1 MIQRLEKQFEALN
14 IMLTNTQEEQFEEYY
29 KILVQWNEV
38 MNLTSITERS
48 EVNTKHFL
56 DSASIVKIM
65 DMNAVNDV
73 IDIGTG
79 AGFPGIPIKILFPH
93 IRITLLDSLNKRVNF
108 LNEVIRC
115 LGLKDISV
123 VHGRAEDFAK
133 RKDYREQFDL
143 CVSRAV
149 AKLFVLSEY
158 CIPYVKENGF
168 FVSYKSGNIDRELSD
183 SLSAIDILGGEIE
196 NTTNFLL
203 PDTDIQRSLVKI
215 KKVHLTP
222 KKYPRKAGVPSRQ
235 PL

>member
-1 MIQRLEKQFEALN
+1 MIQVLEKQFEALN
-14 IMLTNTQEEQFEEYY
+14 IMLTNEQEEQFEEYY